1 MDPSHNSLLSLVN
14 ASGFLFQLRVEQEIS
29 ATQSKH
35 RKSVLAHEH
44 RWTHP
49 ATQQNGFID
58 LITTA
63 GTNGKIVM
71 ECKRLRAAEWAFL
84 IPPDAKPTTYLRI
97 LWAKRFSAER
107 RGSAWDAFALRR
119 ESLEAEFCV
128 VRGQADAQIPML
140 ERLSTTLLASVEAL
154 ANEELAFAQSEGST
168 GIRFYFPAIVTTATL
183 YVCRVDPSR
192 VDIASG
198 ELKDASFEEV
208 PFIRFTKSMATSL
221 TSSHIPSGIQDAA
234 KESRRTVFVV
244 NAAHLAEFLAGEWEF
259 NTPPYGGPWPWD
271 LPAWAEVQ

>member
-1 MDPSHNSLLSLVN
+1 LVN

-49 ATQQNGFID
+49 ATQQDGFID

-84 IPPDAKPTTYLRI
+84 IPPDATPTTHLRI

-154 ANEELAFAQSEGST
+154 ANEELAFAQSEGRT

-183 YVCRVDPSR
+183 CICRVDPSR

-208 PFIRFTKSMATSL
+208 PFIRFTKSMATTL
-221 TSSHIPSGIQDAA
+221 TSSHIPSGIQAAA